1 MKSVRTRISLGVA
14 SMTLAH
20 QGGWMETSIT
30 TSQNREGTQM
40 INSSSIITFPM
51 GVCSSLLRI
60 KLYQELPLDR
70 PQITLKSS
78 ILTPC
83 MSLLK
88 QARDEAGDKEINPF
102 LYLRNKDLNSIDCRT
117 KTLNLSPSESLGDA
131 SVWLTITQGSGSK
144 TVRKVSSSPVLITCN
159 LSLPR
164 QRPN

>member
-1 MKSVRTRISLGVA
+1 MKSGRIRASLGVA

-30 TSQNREGTQM
+30 TSQVREGTQM
-40 INSSSIITFPM
+40 INSSSIITSPM
-51 GVCSSLLRI
+51 GVCNSLLRT
-60 KLYQELPLDR
+60 KLYKELPLDR
-70 PQITLKSS
+70 PQTTPKSS

-88 QARDEAGDKEINPF
+88 QARDEAEGKEINPF

-117 KTLNLSPSESLGDA
+117 KALYLSPSEFLGDA
-131 SVWLTITQGSGSK
+131 SVLLTITQGSGSK
-144 TVRKVSSSPVLITCN
+144 MVRKVSSSLVLITCN
-159 LSLPR
+159 LSLRR